1 MRDFTFFMHSALK
14 MYSRTTVRE
23 LKFDRKCTE
32 LVVARIRGVPVVV
45 VGLGDLTKKTQVS
58 GTAQRVVGDPDS
70 LGDSGR
76 RDFRIIVAALLLR
89 NGDGLG
95 PYQCGEGMSESI
107 FV

>member
-1 MRDFTFFMHSALK
+1 
-14 MYSRTTVRE
+14 MYSRATVRE
-23 LKFDRKCTE
+23 LKFDGEGTE
-32 LVVARIRGVPVVV
+32 LVVARIVGVPVVV
-45 VGLGDLTKKTQVS
+45 VGLSDLTKKAQVS

-76 RDFRIIVAALLLR
+76 RDFRIVVAALLLR

-95 PYQCGEGMSESI
+95 PYRCGEGMSESV